1 MRRQAALLA
10 VLSFS
15 GLCAGLVS
23 GVASAKPATGAA
35 EDKARDKDRGKEKKM
50 PKAAARSMRVP
61 ALGHVDA
68 SAATALGRAYAA
80 YRAGDFQA
88 ARKLAP
94 RHGVANHDYALYV
107 VAQASALAGDPGAA
121 LTVFRELA
129 GLGGSRFQAIAAWR
143 AADCLWDLGK
153 HDEARA
159 AYEKLVP
166 RPQTARA
173 QTGDISDSPL
183 DGDAAVG
190 LERIARAQSGA
201 RALAAWHRLAVEYP
215 AHPLARE
222 AEEALEAAD
231 APLGA
236 RDRLE
241 RAERLTADRGWEQA
255 LAELELVKDDEPDD
269 VLTLRDYWTATTL
282 FKMRRQYDRAAK
294 LYLAVAGKMGGRA
307 AEALFHGARAFSR
320 ADQDDDAI
328 RVYADVVRR
337 YPSTDWAAEAQFL
350 SGWLDFNRGRFR
362 EGLPPLRGTVA
373 RYGNSKFGAEAVWY
387 AAFSHF
393 LLGEYAEAL
402 PDLDKV
408 AARSGRLDGG
418 KGRYWRARA
427 LAALG
432 RVADADAEYR
442 RLVGDLPFS
451 WYALLARARLSENGV
466 DIGPFGGGGVGAAGV
481 AVAAAAVVGA
491 KDAML
496 TDPLIVRVDE
506 LIAAGM
512 TAEAGLELRRG
523 EAAFLKAHGG
533 ARALS
538 VLIGRYDR
546 AGNTNRPYELSD
558 GSSAL
563 DRPPDGARFT
573 WEHAYP
579 RAYREH
585 VEKYQDLGENP
596 PYYLYSIMRKESA
609 YDPHVVSYADAIGL
623 LQMIPP
629 TTRRVV
635 KELAMEYTDDL
646 LYDPELNVKVG
657 SWYIGHLA
665 LKFKGQIPIAAGSFN
680 CGPRPVMRWLE
691 QNGKRPIDELVEL
704 VSYTQTREYMK
715 KVAEIYARYLYLY
728 DGKDYQQPLAV
739 DAGYLK
745 NDLDY

>member
-1 MRRQAALLA
+1 LIVVRRQAALASVLFGLA
-10 VLSFS
+10 LCV
-15 GLCAGLVS
+15 GLDCDRAD
-23 GVASAKPATGAA
+23 AKPPM
-35 EDKARDKDRGKEKKM
+35 KK
-50 PKAAARSMRVP
+50 KVSARSASPPGPSPKSV
-61 ALGHVDA
+61 HVEA
-68 SAATALGRAYAA
+68 SAAAALGKAYVA

-88 ARKLAP
+88 ARKLVP
-94 RHGVANHDYALYV
+94 HHGVANRDYATYIA
-107 VAQASALAGDPGAA
+107 AQSAALAGDPSAA
-121 LTVFRELA
+121 LPLFRELA
-129 GLGGSRFQAIAAWR
+129 GMAGSRFQAIAAWR

-190 LERIARAQSGA
+190 LARIARSLAGP
-201 RALAAWHRLAVEYP
+201 RAIVAWHRLAVEYP

-222 AEEALEAAD
+222 AEAALEAAD
-231 APLGA
+231 APLVA

-241 RAERLTADRGWEQA
+241 RAERLTSDRGWDQA
-255 LAELELVKDDEPDD
+255 LAELELVTDEEPDD
-269 VLTLRDYWTATTL
+269 VRVLRDYWTATTL
-282 FKMRRQYDRAAK
+282 FKMRRQYDRAAQ
-294 LYLAVAGKMGGRA
+294 LYLAVAGKMAGRA
-307 AEALFHGARAFSR
+307 AEALFHGARAYSR
-320 ADQDDDAI
+320 ADRDDDAI
-328 RVYADVVRR
+328 RVYADVVHK

-350 SGWLDFNRGRFR
+350 SGWLDFNRGRYR
-362 EGLPPLRGTVA
+362 EGLPALRATVQ
-373 RYGNSKFGAEAVWY
+373 RYGSTKFGAEAVWY
-387 AAFSHF
+387 SGFSHF

-402 PDLDKV
+402 PELDKV

-418 KGRYWRARA
+418 KGRYWRART

-432 RVADADAEYR
+432 RGADADAEYR

-451 WYALLARARLSENGV
+451 WYAVLARARLAEKGIE
-466 DIGPFGGGGVGAAGV
+466 IGAFGDTVRPTDAPTPVA
-481 AVAAAAVVGA
+481 AVAAVKDGKLAV
-491 KDAML
+491 
-496 TDPLIVRVDE
+496 DPLIVRADE

-512 TAEAGLELRRG
+512 NVEAGLELRRG
-523 EAAFLKAHGG
+523 ESAFFKSYGRERGLPI
-533 ARALS
+533 LFD
-538 VLIGRYDR
+538 RYDR
-546 AGNTNRPYELSD
+546 AGNANRPYELTD

-563 DRPPDGARFT
+563 DRPAASARST

-579 RAYREH
+579 RAFREH
-585 VEKYQDLGENP
+585 IEKYQDLGENP

-629 TTRRVV
+629 TTRHVV
-635 KELAMEYTDDL
+635 KELDMEYTDDL

-665 LKFKGQIPIAAGSFN
+665 LKFKGQVPIAAGSFN

-704 VSYTQTREYMK
+704 VAYTQTREYMK
-715 KVAEIYARYLYLY
+715 KVTEIYARYIYLY
-728 DGKDYQQPLAV
+728 EGKDYLQPLAV
-739 DAGYLK
+739 DAAYLP
-745 NDLDY
+745 NDLVY